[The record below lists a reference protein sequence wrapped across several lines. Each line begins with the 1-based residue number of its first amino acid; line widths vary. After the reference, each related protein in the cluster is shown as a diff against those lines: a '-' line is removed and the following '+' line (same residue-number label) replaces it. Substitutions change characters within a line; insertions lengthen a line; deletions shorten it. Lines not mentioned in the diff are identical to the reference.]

1 MLTPHPLLLQ
11 AVSEMTA
18 PVVEFMLRVV
28 PPTLTTFDELEGQM
42 TPEPLSPLDA
52 KKTIPVVLLNAP
64 SYAGW
69 V

>member
-1 MLTPHPLLLQ
+1 
-11 AVSEMTA
+11 MTA